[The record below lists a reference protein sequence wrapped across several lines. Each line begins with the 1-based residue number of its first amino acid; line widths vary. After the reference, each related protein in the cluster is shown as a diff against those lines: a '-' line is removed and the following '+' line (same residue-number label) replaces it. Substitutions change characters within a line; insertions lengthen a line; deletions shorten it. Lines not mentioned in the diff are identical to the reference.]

1 MTLQQNAVRGY
12 GQINRQTGSDKQIE
26 LQLFSR
32 ITAKLRA
39 QDKIYSGYLTADLA
53 QALVE
58 NARLWNLIFI
68 DLSNVE
74 NRLPVALKASLIE
87 LSEFTQYHTQQVL
100 RGEAKFDVLIDIN
113 TNIING
119 LKQSLSP
126 QPTASAI
133 AILEPKQELA

>member
-1 MTLQQNAVRGY
+1 MTLQRNAARGY
-12 GQINRQTGSDKQIE
+12 SQINRQTGSDRQIE

-32 ITAKLRA
+32 ITAKLRV
-39 QDKIYSGYLTADLA
+39 QDRIYSGFLTADLA

-68 DLSNVE
+68 DLSNAE

-87 LSEFTQYHTQQVL
+87 LSEFTQYHTQEVL
-100 RGEAKFDVLIDIN
+100 RGEADFGVLIDIN

-126 QPTASAI
+126 KRTTSTI
-133 AILEPKQELA
+133 DILEPKQELV